1 MCPSSP
7 FPCLCAQCLC
17 LSTYLLIWAPA
28 SHTQTCL
35 KPLEGGSKCVVN
47 AFQRLVKCLQPSVYR
62 NNVLLPLQAPLVWN
76 TSLVIWNSHPLCHR
90 YLCWSFSLTSCN
102 LYVCHD
108 SSYTTNTWHR
118 LFIADSGCEIM
129 LSSGWSVSNPS
140 LGKKIRKER
149 VCGCVCLWSSFVL
162 LASVILSSG
171 LFEEVESFLLVL
183 ASPGWVGSW
192 GLGFGINF
200 KMRFC
205 AGRG

>member
-76 TSLVIWNSHPLCHR
+76 TSLVIWNSHPLSQV
-90 YLCWSFSLTSCN
+90 LVLEFLIN
-102 LYVCHD
+102 LVQLV
-108 SSYTTNTWHR
+108 R
-118 LFIADSGCEIM
+118 LSWQFLHHKHMTPTFQFLVHCRQRVWDYAVQWMKCVQSPA
-129 LSSGWSVSNPS
+129 W
-140 LGKKIRKER
+140 KKDQER
-149 VCGCVCLWSSFVL
+149 
-162 LASVILSSG
+162 ASVWMCV
-171 LFEEVESFLLVL
+171 FVV
-183 ASPGWVGSW
+183 
-192 GLGFGINF
+192 
-200 KMRFC
+200 
-205 AGRG
+205 